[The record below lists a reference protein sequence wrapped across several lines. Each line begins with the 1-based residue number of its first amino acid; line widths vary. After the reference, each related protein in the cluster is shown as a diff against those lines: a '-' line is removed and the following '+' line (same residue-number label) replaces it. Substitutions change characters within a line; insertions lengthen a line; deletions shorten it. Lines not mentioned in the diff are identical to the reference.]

1 MLFQNDIYVDANEQ
15 RYRVLNVD
23 TTYDQAWVIA
33 IEEKHAWPEPR
44 SWSAISWKP
53 VATSQVDEKAEL
65 SFHVSSTQQHR
76 AARALGAIQPL
87 LNAIP
92 EVYVPANRAQLVKA
106 HAAASGIS
114 ERTLRNYLREYWQG
128 GQTPSAL
135 HGGWHRCGRVTG
147 ALGKTARRG
156 RRPIHG
162 EYAIFEVDDS
172 AKAKLEEAAVWYLKD
187 GRRTIAGAY
196 QFLLRAHY
204 ARPDGNGELHV
215 NLKGER
221 PTLRQFDYYLR
232 KRYSTEVRLRYRLG
246 DKDFERD
253 HRAKLGSARFDCQG
267 VGDIYEI
274 DATIADIFLV
284 AKNDRTRIIGKPTV
298 YIIIDRRSGLITG
311 FYVGLE
317 NASWTAARLA
327 ILTVAAD
334 KAELCRRHGVVYD
347 PEDWPAHSIMP
358 RQFYADRGE
367 MISRASSRIVEGL
380 NLTVTNIPG
389 MRPDWKP
396 FVECGFKLM
405 HQALAEHAPGF
416 DPASNFTKRRGK
428 HYEKD
433 ASLTLDDFS
442 KIMLEHVI
450 AHNRRPKLELELSN
464 AELMEEVIPAPI
476 DLWNFDV
483 QTRSGYLSR
492 VREMDVKFGL
502 LPTDKAV
509 VTEEGIHFKNC
520 YYTCEEAIQ
529 KGWFIQGRKKRFAM
543 TVSYDPRLAD
553 AIYIHD
559 ESTRGKYIRAD
570 MTDVSRRR
578 YSGLSFSE
586 VHLYKSLEKK
596 TLFEAEQIRQ
606 QIGLEY
612 VQRITPTIEDA
623 KASLKRAPKK
633 SRTSRKA
640 DIKDDREQALR
651 EERANSSA
659 PLPRVTK
666 APSHIIQK
674 PELREVSKM
683 PSEKQSL
690 AQLVADQRAKMLKG

>member
-1 MLFQNDIYVDANEQ
+1 MLFQNDIYLDAHEQ
-15 RYRVLNVD
+15 RYRVLTVD
-23 TTYDQAWVIA
+23 TTNNQAWVIA
-33 IEEKHAWPEPR
+33 IDEQHAWPESR
-44 SWSAISWKP
+44 YWSAIFQKP
-53 VATSQVDEKAEL
+53 VASTQVDEKAEL
-65 SFHVSSTQQHR
+65 SFHVSAAQQHR
-76 AARALGAIQPL
+76 AAQGLEAIQPL
-87 LNAIP
+87 LDAIP
-92 EVYVPANRAQLVKA
+92 AIYVPANRSQLVKA
-106 HAAASGIS
+106 QAATTGIS

-128 GQTPSAL
+128 GQMPSAL
-135 HGGWHRCGRVTG
+135 HGKWHHCGRTTG
-147 ALGKTARRG
+147 ALGKSAGRG
-156 RRPIHG
+156 RRPMHG
-162 EYAIFEVDDS
+162 DYVIFEVDESVKPKMD
-172 AKAKLEEAAVWYLKD
+172 EAAAWYLKD

-196 QFLLRAHY
+196 QFVLRNHY
-204 ARPDGNGELHV
+204 ARPDGNGKLHV
-215 NLKGER
+215 NRKGER

-232 KRYSTEVRLRYRLG
+232 KHYSTEVRLRSRLD

-284 AKNDRTRIIGKPTV
+284 AKDDRMRIIGKPTV
-298 YIIIDRRSGLITG
+298 YITIDRRSGLITG

-317 NASWTAARLA
+317 NASWSAARLA
-327 ILTVAAD
+327 ILSIAAD
-334 KAELCRRHGVVYD
+334 KAELCRRYGVVYD
-347 PEDWPAHSIMP
+347 SEDWPAHSIMP

-380 NLTVTNIPG
+380 NLTVANIPAL
-389 MRPDWKP
+389 RPDWKP

-433 ASLTLDDFS
+433 ASLTLDEFT
-442 KIMLEHVI
+442 KIMLELVI

-464 AELMEEVIPAPI
+464 AELMAEVIPAPTE
-476 DLWNFDV
+476 LWNFDV

-502 LPTDKAV
+502 LPTDKAI
-509 VTEEGIHFKNC
+509 VTERGIHFKNC

-529 KGWFIQGRKKRFAM
+529 KGWFIQGRKKRFPLD
-543 TVSYDPRLAD
+543 VSYDPRMAD

-559 ESTRGKYIRAD
+559 GSNRGNYIRAD
-570 MTDVSRRR
+570 MTDGSRRR
-578 YSGLSFSE
+578 YSGLTFDE
-586 VHLYKSLEKK
+586 VHFYKHLEKK
-596 TLFEAEQIRQ
+596 TLFEAGQIRQ
-606 QIGLEY
+606 QVGLEY

-640 DIKDDREQALR
+640 DIKHDRVQALR
-651 EERANSSA
+651 EERATTSA
-659 PLPRVTK
+659 PLPRTT
-666 APSHIIQK
+666 APPSHVVQK
-674 PELREVSKM
+674 PELREVSNMSPK
-683 PSEKQSL
+683 KQSL
-690 AQLVADQRAKMLKG
+690 AQLVAEQRARMLKG